1 MSCHKDK
8 QTQTTPRPMPSR
20 TRYPTYQSPHNSDK
34 DIESPASTDDT
45 LDIDID
51 IDMNRLI
58 VMSPASF
65 LKTEEMQ
72 LYLPTLED
80 REQIIEESLQ
90 AVREMLEH
98 SALLCKNEDFHTY
111 LREFIAG
118 HLCSTFDCIVLPE
131 LPSRPYVESFDLYL
145 EEMAD
150 DIIEWTYTEII
161 PPRSYETTFVRK
173 APNVEKIANKIQ
185 HLQNLPQPQQRTQA
199 WYEYRHQLITAS
211 AASAAFGSQAA
222 VNRLIYEKCKPFDP
236 IAAATKKNVNPSS
249 TLHWGQKYEPI
260 TAAIYEKRNK
270 TRIADFGCIQHQ
282 AFPFLGAS
290 PDGINNDPESPLY
303 GRMLEIKNIVNREIT
318 GIPKEEYWIQMQ
330 LQMEVCD
337 LNECDFLETR
347 FKEYD
352 TEDDFWEDG
361 DQSFTHTARGLEK
374 GVLLWFASVLSS
386 GFNGPPVYEYAPIG
400 CNKAEFE
407 AWEEAAF
414 ERATQ
419 AGLQWVKNIYWRLD
433 EYSCVLVLRNRMWF
447 NAAISKLSDVWNI
460 IVKERES
467 DQYAHRAPTKRKATS
482 ISSNRGG
489 CVIKLDTTSYE
500 VPESPSPPSQSI
512 QSIQSIQ
519 ESVIQPHT
527 PSHSPVPPG
536 QQEQEQQQEQ
546 EPEIQDQPN
555 EKTKITPTLSSLS
568 KPIEMLD
575 LNMDLISKT
584 QQSQQTQQKP
594 ITKTPPHKNQP
605 V

>member
-8 QTQTTPRPMPSR
+8 QTQTTPRSVSSR
-20 TRYPTYQSPHNSDK
+20 TRYPNYQSPHHSDT
-34 DIESPASTDDT
+34 ASSDDTT

-51 IDMNRLI
+51 IDMSRLI

-111 LREFIAG
+111 LREFVAG
-118 HLCSTFDCIVLPE
+118 HLCATFDCIVLPE

-173 APNVEKIANKIQ
+173 PPNVEKIANKIQ

-211 AASAAFGSQAA
+211 AASAAFGSQAT

-282 AFPFLGAS
+282 EFPFLGAS

-374 GVLLWFASVLSS
+374 GVLLWFASVMSS

-419 AGLQWVKNIYWRLD
+419 AGLQWVENIYWRLD
-433 EYSCVLVLRNRMWF
+433 EYSCVLVLRNRLWF

-467 DQYAHRAPTKRKATS
+467 DQYAHRAPTKRKASS
-482 ISSNRGG
+482 ISSNRGC
-489 CVIKLDTTSYE
+489 CVIKLDATSYDADA
-500 VPESPSPPSQSI
+500 PLSPTCLV
-512 QSIQSIQ
+512 
-519 ESVIQPHT
+519 ED
-527 PSHSPVPPG
+527 G
-536 QQEQEQQQEQ
+536 QDG
-546 EPEIQDQPN
+546 QDQPPEGQDRQDQPPEDQPPEN
-555 EKTKITPTLSSLS
+555 TKITPTLSSLS

-575 LNMDLISKT
+575 LNMDIISKT
-584 QQSQQTQQKP
+584 QQTQQKP
-594 ITKTPPHKNQP
+594 TTTTNTTTTTKTPPHKNQP